1 MRYCRAAGAVISPRL
16 NLSTPSAQ
24 EDCHEMLTA
33 LSFLEPVYGV
43 TVSPTP
49 PARPPLSTHFNA
61 LNQRLQAAIAPT
73 LLEPDLLTGTN
84 VISLFPP
91 VVLQGLELITVG
103 AEPQRN
109 ALPLAVRFRKRDRHI
124 GPSILSHR
132 CK

>member
-1 MRYCRAAGAVISPRL
+1 MIRRPPRSTL
-16 NLSTPSAQ
+16 FPYTTLFRSLSLQ
-24 EDCHEMLTA
+24 H
-33 LSFLEPVYGV
+33 
-43 TVSPTP
+43 P